1 MITTTEAFKQ
11 AIKANVVKARARVVF
26 NYATPLTIGQEKII
40 NINVMQR
47 GEIALGCLQDDKI
60 NLELKAD
67 ALTSEQYG
75 QEVTVKVYL
84 GCVVNS
90 VNEFVCIGTFK
101 PTRWQKSDYIL
112 SLELGSNIPTKNIAE
127 ILAAQNMLL
136 SEYIVSAIS
145 KLMGETITIG
155 SIVDGTLDS
164 AYLYYRTIKEQL
176 KAFAFAT
183 GGIIR
188 YRENLELVPY
198 KFGTSVATYKEGPNE
213 MILDKSG
220 NSTDLV
226 TTKTNYRLV
235 RSVFTKE
242 EDTTL
247 YSATNVRTTEE
258 YIPYEFSF
266 NSPGL
271 VKYFNFKKYS
281 YFSALKYGL
290 FGGSISLGSGYG
302 GVTIYID
309 FSIIGTKILSTAIA
323 TVDDTITY
331 LSNPYI
337 QASSQ
342 VNAHSLDIYNGEKYS
357 FKGRIDPSLQIGD
370 TITIYDVGDM
380 LVTSLNYKFD
390 GGLTGTIEGI
400 LIEQNTYDYVEYL
413 DGTWYAN
420 GTKVLRA

>member
-90 VNEFVCIGTFK
+90 INEFVCIGTFK
-101 PTRWQKSDYIL
+101 PTRWQKSGYII
-112 SLELGSNIPTKNIAE
+112 SLELGSNIPTKNITE
-127 ILAAQNMLL
+127 ILAAQNVLL
-136 SEYIVSAIS
+136 SDYIVSAIS
-145 KLMGETITIG
+145 KLMCETITIG
-155 SIVDGTLDS
+155 SIVDGTLGS
-164 AYLYYRTIKEQL
+164 TYLYYKTVKEQL

-183 GGIIR
+183 GGIMR
-188 YRENLELVPY
+188 YRENLELMPY
-198 KFGTSVATYKEGPNE
+198 KFSTPVAVYKEDSGE

-226 TTKTNYRLV
+226 TTKQNYNLV

-247 YSATNVRTTEE
+247 YSATSIRVTGEH
-258 YIPYEFSF
+258 IPHEFSF
-266 NSPGL
+266 GSPGL
-271 VKYFNFKKYS
+271 LSFVMFKNYNTS
-281 YFSALKYGL
+281 FSNLKYGL
-290 FGGSISLGSGYG
+290 FGGSINLSSGYTEG
-302 GVTIYID
+302 SAKYID
-309 FSIIGTKILSTAIA
+309 FSIIGTKIISTAIA
-323 TVDDTITY
+323 AVDDNVTY

-337 QASSQ
+337 QTSEQ
-342 VNAHSLDIYNGEKYS
+342 VNALSLDIYNGEKYS
-357 FKGRIDPSLQIGD
+357 FKSRIDPSLQVGD
-370 TITIYDVGDM
+370 TITVYDVGDM

-390 GGLTGTIEGI
+390 GGLSGTIEG
-400 LIEQNTYDYVEYL
+400 
-413 DGTWYAN
+413 
-420 GTKVLRA
+420 VLKP

>member
-11 AIKANVVKARARVVF
+11 AIKANVVKARANVVF
-26 NYATPLTIGQEKII
+26 NYATPLTISQEKII
-40 NINVMQR
+40 GINVQQR

-67 ALTSEQYG
+67 ALTSDQYG
-75 QEVTVKVYL
+75 QDVTVKVYL

-101 PTRWQKSDYIL
+101 PTRWQKSDYII
-112 SLELGSNIPTKNIAE
+112 SIELGSNIPTKSIVE
-127 ILAAQNMLL
+127 VLAAQNVLL
-136 SEYIVSAIS
+136 SEYITSAVN
-145 KLMGETITIG
+145 KLMDETITIG
-155 SIVDGTLDS
+155 YIVDGTLDN
-164 AYLYYRTIKEQL
+164 AYLYYKTVKEQL

-188 YRENLELVPY
+188 CRETLELVPY
-198 KFGTSVATYKEGPNE
+198 KYSTSVATYNEGIGE

-220 NSTDLV
+220 NSTDLI
-226 TTKTNYRLV
+226 TTKTNYNLV

-247 YSATNVRTTEE
+247 YSATGVRVTED
-258 YIPYEFSF
+258 YIPHEFSF
-266 NSPGL
+266 SGAGL

-281 YFSALKYGL
+281 YFTDMKYGL
-290 FGGSISLGSGYG
+290 FGGSVSLGSGYV
-302 GVTIYID
+302 GVTSNVD

-323 TVDDTITY
+323 TVDDTVSY

-337 QASSQ
+337 QTGAQ

-357 FKGRIDPSLQIGD
+357 FKSRIDPSLQVGD
-370 TITIYDVGDM
+370 TITIFGVGDM
-380 LVTSLNYKFD
+380 LVTGVNYKFD
-390 GGLTGTIEGI
+390 GGLSGTIEGI
-400 LIEQNTYDYVEYL
+400 LAKESTNDYVEYL

-420 GTKVLRA
+420 GTKMLRA

>member
-1 MITTTEAFKQ
+1 MITTTDAFKQ

-26 NYATPLTIGQEKII
+26 NYATPLTISQEKII
-40 NINVMQR
+40 NINVQQR
-47 GEIALGCLQDDKI
+47 GEITLGCLQDDKLNI
-60 NLELKAD
+60 ELKSD
-67 ALTSEQYG
+67 VLTSEQYG
-75 QEVTVKVYL
+75 QDITVKVYL
-84 GCVVNS
+84 GCEVNS
-90 VNEFVCIGTFK
+90 INEFVCIGTFK
-101 PTRWQKSDYIL
+101 PTRWQKSDYII

-127 ILAAQNMLL
+127 ILAAQNVLL
-136 SEYIVSAIS
+136 SEYIVSAVN
-145 KLMGETITIG
+145 KLIGETITIG

-164 AYLYYRTIKEQL
+164 AYLYYKTVKEQL

-198 KFGTSVATYKEGPNE
+198 KFGTSVATYKEGTDE

-247 YSATNVRTTEE
+247 YSATNVRATED

-302 GVTIYID
+302 DVTSYID
-309 FSIIGTKILSTAIA
+309 FSIVGTKILSTAIA
-323 TVDDTITY
+323 TVDDTVTY

-337 QASSQ
+337 QTSSQ
-342 VNAHSLDIYNGEKYS
+342 VNAHSLDIYSGEKYS
-357 FKGRIDPSLQIGD
+357 FKSRIDPSLQVGD
-370 TITIYDVGDM
+370 TIIIDGIGFM
-380 LVTSLNYKFD
+380 LVTSMNYKFD
-390 GGLTGTIEGI
+390 GGLTGTIEGV
-400 LIEQNTYDYVEYL
+400 LRKVTTSDLYWDGTWEL
-413 DGTWYAN
+413 DGTKEWS
-420 GTKVLRA
+420 